1 MSTGVL
7 DERAHHLA
15 LVRAQAALIAD
26 SSRPVRRLVLS
37 PGTKLASSPRKRRHA
52 RRGPPPQPRVA
63 RWHLSWRRRLIA
75 AAALTLQVGLLV
87 LALTLPGFQVR
98 QVTVV
103 GTHLITTGAVV
114 AAAEVP
120 EQSIFTINGAAIQ
133 GRVQALPWVAS
144 AVVTTEL
151 PATVQISVV
160 ERTPMLRIRRDG
172 ADTLVA
178 SDGATLPGADATPA
192 ARTGI
197 PVLIDDRIGSPQPVN
212 PTLVELLSSI
222 ARRFPPVFG
231 CSVVA
236 YLWGADDV
244 VSLWTSTG
252 WRAILG
258 HLDTQDSLRG
268 LPALDRNARSAQG
281 SGEFRQTELRL
292 HRYRS
297 TGVPGERRS
306 SGPPCRG
313 DGGAASGRSGDPAA
327 AGGLLSGAADGTP
340 HGPPDADAIGNP
352 DREPVIRDHPD
363 HAGGHNAETV
373 AVAGLADAIP
383 GARGAQRGED
393 RPGRG

>member
-26 SSRPVRRLVLS
+26 SSRPLRRLVLS

-52 RRGPPPQPRVA
+52 RRGPPPPPRVA
-63 RWHLSWRRRLIA
+63 RWHFSWKRRLIA

-144 AVVTTEL
+144 AVVSTEL
-151 PATVQISVV
+151 PATVQISIV
-160 ERTPMLRIRRDG
+160 ERAPMLRIRRDG

-197 PVLIDDRIGSPQPVN
+197 PVLIDDRVGSAQPVN
-212 PTLVELLSSI
+212 ATLVELLSSI

-231 CSVVA
+231 CSVAA

-268 LPALDRNARSAQG
+268 LPAQIETLAALKGRMNFVRPSFGYIDIEAPAYPVSGGHPGLPAEVTAALLPVAPEIQPPPAASSVAPPTAPPTPRPTPTPTAPPTG
-281 SGEFRQTELRL
+281 S
-292 HRYRS
+292 
-297 TGVPGERRS
+297 PS
-306 SGPPCRG
+306 SGITLIT
-313 DGGAASGRSGDPAA
+313 PAA
-327 AGGLLSGAADGTP
+327 TTP
-340 HGPPDADAIGNP
+340 KPSP
-352 DREPVIRDHPD
+352 
-363 HAGGHNAETV
+363 
-373 AVAGLADAIP
+373 
-383 GARGAQRGED
+383 
-393 RPGRG
+393 

>member
-15 LVRAQAALIAD
+15 LARAQAALIAD

-37 PGTKLASSPRKRRHA
+37 PGAKLTSSPRKRRHA
-52 RRGPPPQPRVA
+52 RRGPPPPPRVA
-63 RWHLSWRRRLIA
+63 RRHFSWRRRVIA
-75 AAALTLQVGLLV
+75 AAALTVQVGLLV

-98 QVTVV
+98 KVTVV

-160 ERTPMLRIRRDG
+160 ERAPMLRIRRDG
-172 ADTLVA
+172 TDTLVA
-178 SDGATLPGADATPA
+178 SDGATLPGIDATPA
-192 ARTGI
+192 AGTGI
-197 PVLIDDRIGSPQPVN
+197 SVLIDDRAGSPQPIN

-231 CSVVA
+231 CSVAA
-236 YLWGADDV
+236 YLWGTDDV

-252 WRAILG
+252 WRAVLG
-258 HLDTQDSLRG
+258 HLDTQDSLQALPAQIETLAALRGRMNFVRPNFGYIDIEAPAYPVSGGHPG
-268 LPALDRNARSAQG
+268 LPAEVTAALLPVAPAIQPAPAASSVAPPTAPPTPRPTPTPSATPTG
-281 SGEFRQTELRL
+281 S
-292 HRYRS
+292 
-297 TGVPGERRS
+297 PS
-306 SGPPCRG
+306 SGITLITPP
-313 DGGAASGRSGDPAA
+313 AS
-327 AGGLLSGAADGTP
+327 TP
-340 HGPPDADAIGNP
+340 KPSP
-352 DREPVIRDHPD
+352 
-363 HAGGHNAETV
+363 
-373 AVAGLADAIP
+373 
-383 GARGAQRGED
+383 
-393 RPGRG
+393 